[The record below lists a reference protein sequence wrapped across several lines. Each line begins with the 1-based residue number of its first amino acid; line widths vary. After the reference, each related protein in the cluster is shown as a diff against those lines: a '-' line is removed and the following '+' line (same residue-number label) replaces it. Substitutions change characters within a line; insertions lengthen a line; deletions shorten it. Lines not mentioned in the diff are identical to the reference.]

1 MSQTMASEE
10 QLVRVRVWF
19 GRLPIVDHTADS
31 DAGTAYASA
40 MSRRYAG
47 LTVTIEPVTRA
58 RLGSER

>member
-19 GRLPIVDHTADS
+19 GRMPIVDHTADS
-31 DAGTAYASA
+31 EVGTAYANA

-47 LTVTIEPVTRA
+47 LTVTIDPLTEPRA
-58 RLGSER
+58 GAER